1 MNKKLLNIETIRKYI
16 LKRDILWTRHCLN
29 RLNQRNIT
37 VVDVK
42 RAIING
48 EIIEYYFDDYP
59 YPSCLIL
66 GYNLNNIAIHIVC
79 SISEE
84 LVYMITV
91 YYPDNKDWKEDK
103 KTRRKNDGM
112 F

>member
-16 LKRDILWTRHCLN
+16 LKRNILWTKHCLN

-37 VVDVK
+37 VADVK

-48 EIIEYYFDDYP
+48 EI
-59 YPSCLIL
+59 
-66 GYNLNNIAIHIVC
+66 
-79 SISEE
+79 
-84 LVYMITV
+84 TV
-91 YYPDNKDWKEDK
+91 YYPDSKDWKEDN
-103 KTRRKNDGM
+103 KTRRKNHGM